1 MPVEPP
7 RLSVAEPIAFLKGV
21 SVSSQTLKSCGYGNI
36 IAGLM
41 QRAASL
47 PASALGRGTPTTKT
61 HQCSVHWPDSLPSP
75 TQSPL
80 SRSQPQARPYVH
92 LVIGLCMCYVFRGLL
107 QQVVAATILFCY
119 AFQDVLLARLTVWC
133 VAKCPKSFDWSI
145 ESISIRPS
153 WWPSTRSS
161 EIVISSWT
169 WHNPPGF
176 KTSPHL
182 LYVRRMLLEIDLG
195 SVLDAIRARNQNAI
209 KISNIHID
217 GVAFRASRNVDDAL
231 NLWVA
236 LDLPDQDVNA
246 VVRNLGKLRTMAVA
260 KEAVASSTVND
271 ANESPIFSETA
282 RPLTSPDIIE
292 PLPIN
297 EYERLRRSS
306 SERQVVCCP
315 LGKAVDAMFR
325 TCRGRKAESART
337 DDAGSRCK
345 WIALFSFL
353 KRESQAAAVVESA
366 STRESESTTF
376 DGRLSGS
383 QCQDNFR
390 RQETMVGDPRRR
402 PRWGVPFLFDI
413 DRVVATKIEVD
424 VMDLLTVRRHSPWL
438 FDQSTE
444 LKLDHITFAR
454 DLLLRGDPRRAIGV
468 YLGELV
474 WTLIY
479 VLFRKIVKTKPSR
492 LMKNST
498 LAVAFAVTDLAHYTV
513 ARTLELAI
521 NAPPQASRL
530 LEQRRR
536 RTGEC
541 ATLTVRLIRGR
552 RLFVHQGD
560 TGAVSCHAIVQLRKA
575 KPENDRWIAVDQAT
589 TKTKVWTRSPNWGE
603 AYSLG
608 PIDEIKTAQLVVV
621 CVHHE
626 RMPGPSTILNP
637 WGQAAKVAV
646 GEIVIPLVSIVNN
659 PALSRSSRATDVV
672 AWFRL
677 AVPTD
682 AAFSIIDSMQGATVP
697 DEGTFRAAYNAAVAT
712 DLTTRP
718 PIPQNHVDL
727 LLGEIKIGIKLVGFQ
742 YCAEAAG
749 KCRSSASSPRS
760 SRRRRTLGASSLG
773 HSS

>member
-1 MPVEPP
+1 M
-7 RLSVAEPIAFLKGV
+7 I
-21 SVSSQTLKSCGYGNI
+21 T
-36 IAGLM
+36 GLL

-47 PASALGRGTPTTKT
+47 PASMPGRDTPTAET
-61 HQCSVHWPDSLPSP
+61 HQCSVHWSDSQPPP
-75 TQSPL
+75 TQSP
-80 SRSQPQARPYVH
+80 SSSSQPRARYYAH
-92 LVIGLCMCYVFRGLL
+92 LVIGVFVCYVFRGLL
-107 QQVVAATILFCY
+107 QQLVAATVLFCY
-119 AFQDVLLARLTVWC
+119 TFQDVLLARLTVWC
-133 VAKCPKSFDWSI
+133 IGKCPKSFDWSI

-161 EIVISSWT
+161 EIVVSGWT

-176 KTSPHL
+176 RKSPHL

-209 KISNIHID
+209 KIASIHLD
-217 GVAFRASRNVDDAL
+217 GVAFRASRNVDDGL

-246 VVRNLGKLRTMAVA
+246 VVRDLGKLRTLAGA
-260 KEAVASSTVND
+260 REAVASPTVKG
-271 ANESPIFSETA
+271 ANETPISSETA
-282 RPLTSPDIIE
+282 RPATSPDIIE
-292 PLPIN
+292 PLPVN
-297 EYERLRRSS
+297 EYEQIRKSSGERR
-306 SERQVVCCP
+306 VVACFP
-315 LGKAVDAMFR
+315 LGKAVDVMFR
-325 TCRGRKAESART
+325 TCRRRNAESART
-337 DDAGSRCK
+337 DKAGRTRK
-345 WIALFSFL
+345 RLALFSFL
-353 KRESQAAAVVESA
+353 KRESQATAVGES
-366 STRESESTTF
+366 SHNRQSESTTLRGMPS
-376 DGRLSGS
+376 DS
-383 QCQDNFR
+383 QCQDNRR

-424 VMDLLTVRRHSPWL
+424 VIDLLTVRRHSPWL

-479 VLFRKIVKTKPSR
+479 VLLRKIVKTKPSR

-536 RTGEC
+536 RHGEC
-541 ATLTVRLIRGR
+541 ASVTVRLIRGR

-560 TGAVSCHAIVQLRKA
+560 TGAVSCHAIVQLRQST
-575 KPENDRWIAVDQAT
+575 PENDRWTAVDQAT
-589 TKTKVWTRSPNWGE
+589 TKTKVWTRSPNWDE
-603 AYSLG
+603 TYSLG

-621 CVHHE
+621 CVHQE
-626 RMPGPSTILNP
+626 RMPGPSTM

-659 PALSRSSRATDVV
+659 VALRRYSRAANVV

-682 AAFSIIDSMQGATVP
+682 TAFNIIDSMQGAAVP
-697 DEGTFRAAYNAAVAT
+697 DEAAFRTAEGVAVAT
-712 DLTTRP
+712 DVTTRP
-718 PIPQNHVDL
+718 PMPQNHVDL
-727 LLGEIKIGIKLVGFQ
+727 LLGEIKIGIKLVGSQ
-742 YCAEAAG
+742 YCAEVAG
-749 KCRSSASSPRS
+749 KCRASASSPRS
-760 SRRRRTLGASSLG
+760 LRQRRTLGASSCG
-773 HSS
+773 PTS